1 MKKENLRR
9 LPNKET
15 RGTLRLASQE
25 AETAMLR
32 VAGIC
37 NELDLLP
44 ADEVEVLHQVGREL
58 EDASTRLYAMS
69 VRGTKHARD

>member
-1 MKKENLRR
+1 
-9 LPNKET
+9 
-15 RGTLRLASQE
+15 
-25 AETAMLR
+25 MLR

-58 EDASTRLYAMS
+58 DDASARLYAMS